1 MINSEGACS
10 CACGQ
15 DAPRDSFIEKT
26 IANLKPAP
34 GAPDMCEMM
43 TMHLDQ
49 LETFDLSHPTFVG
62 AALQMLYSQAHQG
75 CIGL

>member
-1 MINSEGACS
+1 
-10 CACGQ
+10 
-15 DAPRDSFIEKT
+15 
-26 IANLKPAP
+26 
-34 GAPDMCEMM
+34 MCEMM

-75 CIGL
+75 CIEL